1 MYKLLIVDDEP
12 HIRSG
17 LKHIIEWEIYGI
29 EIIGAVE
36 DGTKAYSLIQSG
48 HPDLVL
54 LDITMPTMNGL
65 ELIELCSRLES
76 VPKFIILTGYNDFK
90 YVQRALQLG
99 AVDYLLKPIDQ
110 NELENAVSSCIKLL
124 DNLRVRRQIFNESLP
139 ALQNDMLLRLLN
151 NQIDIL
157 EFQKKNARH

>member
-65 ELIELCSRLES
+65 ELIELCSHLES
-76 VPKFIILTGYNDFK
+76 VPAIMTSSMCRGHCNWVLWIIY
-90 YVQRALQLG
+90 
-99 AVDYLLKPIDQ
+99 
-110 NELENAVSSCIKLL
+110 
-124 DNLRVRRQIFNESLP
+124 
-139 ALQNDMLLRLLN
+139 
-151 NQIDIL
+151 
-157 EFQKKNARH
+157 